1 MNAEQKKRI
10 AHEISNWKNACNCR
24 AVQLTGDRM
33 AALLQEL
40 IDAPTPSVPDGL
52 PLLISGAIYDFAGF
66 LTTREKT
73 IQVGSRVGADIVVDL
88 LKEWAALRG
97 LKLDDAAVL
106 SWQEWLSPTPPA
118 PSVPEVATATN
129 PSQISSSA
137 ELPTWENGD
146 DPLVGGGLIS
156 RGKVDFTA
164 LGIWPSK
171 PAPEP
176 EPVAWQVRNGW
187 ASVAIYQRQI
197 DADNYAADQQKRHD
211 LSGSL
216 ASFCVVP
223 LYTAPP
229 APSVPEVATATNP
242 SQISSSAEPF
252 GYFKAEPFGWTDCAE
267 TDDGAI
273 ALYTA
278 PPAPSVPDG
287 WKHDCAGILANDVEL
302 WVDSCPHCGKPRPA
316 TAPTPAEAPAD
327 VARDAEL
334 LRKLKHSIGQAKVSG
349 NDWRRELDLMSS
361 MIDTAVDR
369 QGGES

>member
-1 MNAEQKKRI
+1 MNTEQKKRI

-40 IDAPTPSVPDGL
+40 VNTSEPDGWLPGGFRIEHFAKDDLSLTDEANAERRFFVKRIEPPYHKDGVWFGATAGEALAKACAAIGLDYTAPAHAELPTWENGDDPLVGGGLISRGKVDFTALGIWPSKPAPDGL
-52 PLLISGAIYDFAGF
+52 PLLISGAVYDFAGF

-73 IQVGSRVGADIVVDL
+73 IQVGARVGADIVVDL

-106 SWQEWLSPTPPA
+106 SWQEWLSPTPPEPPA
-118 PSVPEVATATN
+118 DVARDA
-129 PSQISSSA
+129 
-137 ELPTWENGD
+137 
-146 DPLVGGGLIS
+146 
-156 RGKVDFTA
+156 
-164 LGIWPSK
+164 
-171 PAPEP
+171 
-176 EPVAWQVRNGW
+176 EPVAYVTGYY
-187 ASVAIYQRQI
+187 AGYLSIATI
-197 DADNYAADQQKRHD
+197 DGRVLPA
-211 LSGSL
+211 G
-216 ASFCVVP
+216 
-223 LYTAPP
+223 TALFTTPP

-287 WKHDCAGILANDVEL
+287 WRYVIPGRRRTEKSDSSRVGDYNQGWNDCRGITEKALNDLE
-302 WVDSCPHCGKPRPA
+302 K
-316 TAPTPAEAPAD
+316 
-327 VARDAEL
+327 
-334 LRKLKHSIGQAKVSG
+334 RK
-349 NDWRRELDLMSS
+349 
-361 MIDTAVDR
+361 
-369 QGGES
+369 